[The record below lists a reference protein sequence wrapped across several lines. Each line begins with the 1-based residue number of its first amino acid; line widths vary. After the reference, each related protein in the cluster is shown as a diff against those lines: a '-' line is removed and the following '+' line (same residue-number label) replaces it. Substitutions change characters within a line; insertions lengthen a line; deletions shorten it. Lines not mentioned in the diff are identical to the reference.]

1 MKNYQVI
8 GGTLV
13 FGLALLVAD
22 SATAAVSGTMN
33 STTDV
38 TFTTDLTVTSPLNP
52 LDPNTPVTAVDPS
65 DPNDPHQPG
74 TSGPL
79 SIDYVSN
86 FHFGNKVISST
97 NATYYAQLDKVLQ
110 NAASVDVP
118 NFVQVT
124 DKRGTNVGWKLSVK
138 QNGQLQTTDGNNTP
152 LTNAVLS
159 FVAGTARSVTDAA
172 YAPATQTV
180 SLDPTGTNSSLV
192 ATAASGKGMGTWSI
206 GFGSTL
212 AEGRSAISL
221 YVPMSTAKVTGTTY
235 RTSLTWNLEDT
246 PN

>member
-1 MKNYQVI
+1 MKSYQVI

-13 FGLALLVAD
+13 FGLTLLAAGPV
-22 SATAAVSGTMN
+22 SAAVSGTMN

-38 TFTTDLTVTSPLNP
+38 TFTTDVTVTTPLNP
-52 LDPNTPVTAVDPS
+52 LDPTTPVTAVNPS
-65 DPNDPHQPG
+65 DPNDPHAAG

-86 FHFGNKVISST
+86 FHFGSKVITSA
-97 NATYYAQLDKVLQ
+97 NATYYAQADKVLQ
-110 NAASVDVP
+110 NAATVDVP
-118 NFVQVT
+118 NFIQVT

-138 QNGQLQTTDGNNTP
+138 QNGQLKTTDGNNTP

-159 FVAGTARSVTDAA
+159 FVAGTARSVTDVA
-172 YAPATQTV
+172 YAPATQAV
-180 SLDPTGTNSSLV
+180 SLDPTGTDSSTV
-192 ATAASGKGMGTWSI
+192 ATATSGKGMGTWAI
-206 GFGSTL
+206 GFGGTL
-212 AEGRSAISL
+212 TEGRSAVSL